1 MPGLA
6 GKPFRTRETEAID
19 TPARFATVTTVATG
33 LALRPVNVFTK
44 ASERYAAGH
53 RLSTDAA
60 PAMPRLG
67 RGLASSSCASS
78 VGAISPRW
86 TSVRSID

>member
-33 LALRPVNVFTK
+33 LALGRVNVFTK

-60 PAMPRLG
+60 PATAAAGPRASIFVMRILRG
-67 RGLASSSCASS
+67 RHLSEVD
-78 VGAISPRW
+78 VG
-86 TSVRSID
+86 